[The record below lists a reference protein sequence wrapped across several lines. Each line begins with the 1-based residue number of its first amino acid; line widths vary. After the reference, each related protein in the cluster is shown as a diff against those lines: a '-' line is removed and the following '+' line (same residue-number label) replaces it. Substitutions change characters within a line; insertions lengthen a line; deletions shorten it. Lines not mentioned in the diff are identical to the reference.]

1 MLPLWNANNETLLET
16 ISDSKDFTD
25 LKKLNQA
32 KKKNF
37 FFKFSKN
44 SPLLNKFHHHV

>member
-32 KKKNF
+32 KKIF
-37 FFKFSKN
+37 FFQIF
-44 SPLLNKFHHHV
+44 